1 MILPRFRFGDLYIS
15 IELCC
20 VIRNVNKFVLN
31 DSIVIYL
38 YIISIKTRITLYIK
52 FLYFIMFVR

>member
-20 VIRNVNKFVLN
+20 VIRNVNILN